1 MAEKKDKE
9 GRKIDTGGGS
19 YIEGNVH
26 TGGGDFVGRDK
37 KVSAPGGIA
46 IGGNASGNTM
56 VTGKGNIVG
65 VKGEGIQMEDVLKL
79 VRELR
84 AALPAAGLDAD
95 TLAMVDG
102 DVKVVEEQLA
112 KAEPKKHLLLP
123 KLTSVV
129 STLTGLVGAGEAV
142 QKLLP
147 MAQQAVQWVQQVVK

>member
-9 GRKIDTGGGS
+9 GRKNDMGGGS
-19 YIEGNVH
+19 YNNEGGSVH
-26 TGGGDFVGRDK
+26 
-37 KVSAPGGIA
+37 
-46 IGGNASGNTM
+46 IGGNAIGTTI

-65 VKGEGIQMEDVLKL
+65 AKGEGVQMEDVLKL

-84 AALPAAGLDAD
+84 AALPTAGLDDD
-95 TLAMVDG
+95 TLAVVDG
-102 DVKVVEEQLA
+102 DVKVVEDQLA